1 MRFAAL
7 VMSLCCIQQVRA
19 QEPPAKP
26 LPRCM
31 IPAADTTGRRQLVTS
46 TIAPLEI
53 KLPTGF
59 ARQPPVADSS
69 TGAVIQRETWVGPTP
84 PLLVSITRIASGRA
98 ARIAEMDFGT
108 PSQHLSSCV
117 DSIGGVQA
125 MIVTNR
131 VVTPPGRGADSLVVY
146 STVGRFALGP
156 NEFVDVTSRPTPTL
170 AGQQALLPII
180 FSVRLV
186 RASRRL

>member
-7 VMSLCCIQQVRA
+7 IMSLYCIQQVQA
-19 QEPPAKP
+19 QQAPAKAM
-26 LPRCM
+26 PRCM
-31 IPAADTTGRRQLVTS
+31 IPAADTAGRRQLVTS

-59 ARQPPVADSS
+59 AREAPVADSS
-69 TGAVIQRETWVGPTP
+69 AGAVVQRETWVGPTP
-84 PLLVSITRIASGRA
+84 PLLVSITRISSGPTA
-98 ARIAEMDFGT
+98 GAAEMDFGT
-108 PSQHLSSCV
+108 PSQHLNACV

-131 VVTPPGRGADSLVVY
+131 VVTPPGRGADSLIVY
-146 STVGRFALGP
+146 ATVGRFKLGP
-156 NEFVDVTSRPTPTL
+156 GEFVDITSRPTATL
-170 AGQQALLPII
+170 VGQQALLPII